1 MGGATSN
8 ILSAMSARVSSETVS
23 PEEASTIRTWL
34 GSRWKN
40 SSQRRELSGW
50 GPAESP
56 RSCCIWRRSCVGF
69 RSPSS
74 SEVKR
79 SCKRFLSEAAVLL
92 IRRSFSLEY
101 ASTSGGQRMMSRTSV
116 ANSFESAAM
125 TWSNF
130 VRWLVMFR
138 VANCAS
144 TCANQTS
151 GSAGQK
157 GGIFTETAVTEA
169 GTGSGACSS
178 GGWTAG
184 ASDFVRSGR
193 AAAGAERT
201 RLRGTSGSPI

>member
-1 MGGATSN
+1 MRQSSTC
-8 ILSAMSARVSSETVS
+8 IYTTWRMWQSETVS

-40 SSQRRELSGW
+40 SSRRRELSGW

-56 RSCCIWRRSCVGF
+56 KSCCIRRRSCVGF

-116 ANSFESAAM
+116 ANSLESAAM

-138 VANCAS
+138 VANCTS

-151 GSAGQK
+151 GSTGQK
-157 GGIFTETAVTEA
+157 GGIFTETVVTEA

-184 ASDFVRSGR
+184 ASDIMRSGQ